1 MNQPPPLPYAP
12 NFRSARVAGSFKQ
25 PRIFELCS
33 KVPRIIGNFKLINVI
48 GHGSSS
54 VVYRAVSVD
63 SSQPPNIF
71 AMKVIPKVLLDG
83 KNQFGTTLSHEIEVM
98 QQLKHPNIVELYEVF
113 DLPDFRVIRMEYLDG
128 RSLADMIDSG
138 QRQHAFYIINIMKQ
152 ILSAM
157 TYIHSKGIAHKDIK
171 PENIIFD
178 SQNKPKL
185 VDFGFC
191 SFTNPSCSANGNE
204 NQDQERCGTPFYC
217 APEVLLNQTF
227 DPIKADLWSFGVTF
241 HLYATLSLPFKI
253 SPNLSVEEWYD
264 LLPKIGSLI
273 DIRDKCY
280 VGNVISKVLIIDPA
294 KRMSAKDLLNLEC
307 FSDADHLLQSESAN
321 YGQIQR
327 DEKNH
332 LLLISS
338 NALSKK
344 KFIKK
349 VQSVDRK
356 DCLVIKP
363 KVGKIPLPHRSF
375 RSATPG
381 IINPKFLKPA

>member
-1 MNQPPPLPYAP
+1 MNMPPPIPYAP
-12 NFRSARVAGSFKQ
+12 NYRSEKALGSFKQ
-25 PRIFELCS
+25 PRIFELCA
-33 KVPRIIGNFKLINVI
+33 KVPRIIGKFKLINVI

-54 VVYRAVSVD
+54 VVYRAVSID

-71 AMKVIPKVLLDG
+71 AMKVIPKVLLDE

-98 QQLKHPNIVELYEVF
+98 QQLKHPNIVALYEVF
-113 DLPDFRVIRMEYLDG
+113 DLKDYRVIRMEYLDG
-128 RSLADMIDSG
+128 GSLADMIDSG

-152 ILSAM
+152 ILGALE
-157 TYIHSKGIAHKDIK
+157 YIHEKRIAHKDIK

-191 SFTNPSCSANGNE
+191 SIINPTCETGDNS
-204 NQDQERCGTPFYC
+204 NQEQERCGTPFYC
-217 APEVLLNQTF
+217 APEVLLNQRF
-227 DPIKADLWSFGVTF
+227 DPIKADLWSFGVTM

-253 SPNLSVEEWYD
+253 PPNLSVEEWYE

-280 VGNVISKVLIIDPA
+280 VGNVISKVLVLDPSQ
-294 KRMSAKDLLNLEC
+294 RMSAKDLLHLEC
-307 FSDADHLLQSESAN
+307 FSDVDQLLQSESLN

-338 NALSKK
+338 NALNKK

-363 KVGKIPLPHRSF
+363 KVGKIPTAHRSF